1 MKKSLVLLSAFMLLA
16 VFCSFGQDT
25 VRYPYPCYMEYP
37 FPDGGMDWN
46 ANHITHRV
54 DAILLNMTKSAR
66 TLARY
71 FEVKEST
78 TIYGIAITLWGQD
91 TAKRDFEVELYNISS
106 SWMPT
111 HVVTMRW
118 HDSIPYRYVI
128 YAADDCR
135 NQLIPHG
142 QHFEDT
148 IKSYEFYFDEPIVVN
163 GGFAIG
169 FRTLGID
176 GRPHPLNRHTV
187 DSSGYVYLAVQQATC
202 NIYATSPGWAH
213 IYDIGTFAN
222 TPLQWGGLFPITV
235 PQCNPDTL
243 SCGAVENCSATPID
257 ERNVQFDWDTQPSQL
272 GFQVSVGPQ
281 GIGPDDNQIYDVA
294 QPPYIMTDDWDT
306 TVLYAMYVRAECSR
320 FCYPADTMVWG
331 EWSEPVFF
339 FGRQRQSEEGI
350 DAATGKQLFSLSPNP
365 ARESVTVTVE
375 RPYGGQATVAVFD
388 AAGHA
393 VAKQTFDGSSCTIDT
408 RQLPAGSYFV
418 AVTTETG
425 SATAKLVVD

>member
-16 VFCSFGQDT
+16 VFCSLGQDT
-25 VRYPYPCYMEYP
+25 VRYPYPCYMEW
-37 FPDGGMDWN
+37 DMVSGMHLNPNMMEHRWG
-46 ANHITHRV
+46 AVHLREVKATKTH
-54 DAILLNMTKSAR
+54 
-66 TLARY
+66 ARY
-71 FEVKEST
+71 FEVKNPT

-91 TAKRDFEVELYNISS
+91 TAKRDFAVELYKVNSQ
-106 SWMPT
+106 WRT
-111 HVVTMRW
+111 RLAATMRW
-118 HDSIPYRYVI
+118 HDSLPFRHVI

-135 NQLIPHG
+135 HRPSPG
-142 QHFEDT
+142 DHFEDT
-148 IKSYEFYFDEPIVVN
+148 IKSSEFYFDEPIVVE

-169 FRTLGID
+169 YATYGVD
-176 GRPHPLNRHTV
+176 GERHPSRFDNM
-187 DSSGYVYLAVQQATC
+187 DSSGYIYLASQQLACDVYETR
-202 NIYATSPGWAH
+202 PGWTY
-213 IYDIGTFAN
+213 IEDGIVILP
-222 TPLQWGGLFPITV
+222 TPFEWGGLFPITV